1 MTVSA
6 LIMRRPASHTVAAAE
21 ALLRR
26 EPADD
31 LALFHEAPDAA
42 QLAATLA
49 ALANAHGGAVVLA
62 PTNALPDA
70 LADLTQSACLLA
82 QPPLILPLPELLTLP
97 GGLVAMINVPP
108 GLPHVYSVYGVYW
121 TRMAAQNRPLT
132 TEELRRLLMQRD
144 PGSAGFES
152 TAVPGSRLDDL
163 DPSRVRAY
171 VQALSGLAADTV
183 EEVLLSRGCLTDTGG
198 ALAPTVAG
206 ILLFGRDPQRFLRS
220 AEVIAVRYQGAD
232 MSDEFVRQDIR
243 GV

>member
-21 ALLRR
+21 
-26 EPADD
+26 
-31 LALFHEAPDAA
+31 
-42 QLAATLA
+42 A

-171 VQALSGLAADTV
+171 V
-183 EEVLLSRGCLTDTGG
+183 
-198 ALAPTVAG
+198 
-206 ILLFGRDPQRFLRS
+206 
-220 AEVIAVRYQGAD
+220 
-232 MSDEFVRQDIR
+232 
-243 GV
+243 